1 MPKTIKSN
9 LTETHIILL
18 FILLFIAGLVIP
30 VVSTFAILATL
41 LFIRIN
47 RSHLFENFLLLLFL
61 VSYYSFWWLN
71 QELVLSQAVKNIL
84 IVQTSYMLVIYI
96 RWNNL
101 KYYPYN
107 ILMAC
112 LVYGIGF
119 FVYGSLSASLT
130 LNEYPR
136 LITID
141 RTLVSFWTREQVN
154 AISLASFFSVIVVLL
169 PLFFYLFL
177 QNIGSVFTI
186 SKRKKHTFA
195 GVMTNKT
202 QSIYHIIIFNILL
215 LILISMS
222 IISLYFSA
230 ITSTRT
236 PFILL
241 SISLVIFLL
250 NFIKEGN
257 VSGIL
262 FIIFGFG
269 FFLVILYVLIE
280 EFFVEEFFMIEELL
294 INRVQEMGLE
304 SERFTQWIEGIE
316 NLFVNPWGGGKPA
329 TSSFFHNLWLDIGG
343 VSGILPLVVIII
355 FQVFHIKDFYLIM
368 KNKLLIPKIFI
379 SVIGSSI
386 FLLYMSTPIMEAS
399 INYFSFTIFFFGML
413 KVLSSQSQN
422 KNRTISNRIHYHF
435 RTKSLKL

>member
-9 LTETHIILL
+9 VIETHIILL

-30 VVSTFAILATL
+30 VISTAAILATL

-84 IVQTSYMLVIYI
+84 IVQTSYMLVVYI

-119 FVYGSLSASLT
+119 FVYGYLSASLT
-130 LNEYPR
+130 LNEYSR

-169 PLFFYLFL
+169 PLFFYLLL
-177 QNIGSVFTI
+177 QYIGSVFTI

-195 GVMTNKT
+195 V
-202 QSIYHIIIFNILL
+202 IIFNILL

-257 VSGIL
+257 VSRIL
-262 FIIFGFG
+262 FIILSFG

-280 EFFVEEFFMIEELL
+280 VFFVEEFFMIERLL
-294 INRVQEMGLE
+294 INRVEEMGLE
-304 SERFTQWIEGIE
+304 SERFNQWMEGIE
-316 NLFVNPWGGGKPA
+316 NLFVNPWGGGINHIR
-329 TSSFFHNLWLDIGG
+329 TNYFHNLWLDIGG

-355 FQVFHIKDFYLIM
+355 FQLFHIKDFYLIM
-368 KNKLLIPKIFI
+368 KNNLLIPKIFI

-413 KVLSSQSQN
+413 KVLSNQSQN